1 MYEFGYSFP
10 LQGFIKKVFTY
21 YNQSPAQLHPN
32 GWTILSAFNKFLKM
46 LDEEPIVKVFRQC
59 RTLIKSV
66 ERGPFFPL
74 VL

>member
-21 YNQSPAQLHPN
+21 YNQSPAQLHPT

-59 RTLIKSV
+59 RSLIKSV
-66 ERGPFFPL
+66 ERGPFFPF